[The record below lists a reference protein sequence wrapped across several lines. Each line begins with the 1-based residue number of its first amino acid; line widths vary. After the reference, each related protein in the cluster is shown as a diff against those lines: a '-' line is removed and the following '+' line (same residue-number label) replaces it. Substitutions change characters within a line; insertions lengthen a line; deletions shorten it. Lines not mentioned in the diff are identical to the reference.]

1 MKNPCTCNPTTMRA
15 VNYDGVELV
24 HQGSCDTHKPYV
36 EPRKSWEEYFL
47 EIATQV
53 ATRGTCDRKHVGA
66 VIVRDLNILATGY
79 NGSIRGTP
87 HCDDVGHMMKSVID
101 DDGTTRQHCVRSV
114 HAEQNAI
121 CQAAKHGIS
130 LEGSTLYCRME
141 PCRVCA
147 MLIISCG
154 VDRVVAKKLY
164 HAAQETREM
173 FKLAGIELEVI
184 DDQTESYRQ
193 Q

>member
-1 MKNPCTCNPTTMRA
+1 MRPPW
-15 VNYDGVELV
+15 DL
-24 HQGSCDTHKPYV
+24 
-36 EPRKSWEEYFL
+36 YFL
-47 EIATQV
+47 DLMETV
-53 ATRGTCDRKHVGA
+53 ATRATCDRGKSGCI
-66 VIVRDLNILATGY
+66 IVKDRQIMTTGY
-79 NGSIRGTP
+79 VGSPPNLP